1 MNQGQFYAPQ
11 GDSDYKQLFDA
22 AHSSDNNRL
31 AAALTL
37 PINVD
42 ALQPGTQCARAALHI
57 VASLGNVEAIWLLLE
72 SGADVKIPDSA
83 GDFALNYAAS
93 ALHEPAVKAL
103 IEAGAPLGTRS
114 GSSRHNALYSTLR
127 DKDVIGWREI
137 RIVEIF
143 LDGGADIE
151 GYLEI
156 WGSTLISTAAK
167 LGNLDLVR
175 LLVERGETLPDDLL
189 CGVKDCATARYLLDR
204 GARIVKDSDPDVSAI
219 ITAVATHNTSMLSLL
234 LSYADDADIRTSY
247 EALHFAAMYGYLDA
261 VEVLLNHGIDVNTHL
276 PVSDYEETPLASAC
290 RGTKPNSE
298 TVKRLL
304 ERGAD
309 VNFRDT
315 SGSTALHCAAA
326 SGDPDTIQLL
336 LRNGAETSARESN
349 GGTALS
355 TAAYAM
361 CHSRVPYPFDEDAFA
376 KDEPLRCFR
385 MILDATVD
393 INIQGRHGYTPLHAL
408 ACGSLV
414 PWAARGRLE
423 AARLLVV
430 RGADLTI
437 KGHKSNTAAELFTKN
452 DQHGF
457 LREKAS
463 GSDPYRYCYSM
474 LLSSGG
480 S

>member
-1 MNQGQFYAPQ
+1 MTHQQQ
-11 GDSDYKQLFDA
+11 CSQDGDPGYLQLFNA
-22 AHSSDNNRL
+22 ACNGDNSRL
-31 AAALTL
+31 RKTLTL
-37 PINVD
+37 PINVN
-42 ALQPGTQCARAALHI
+42 ALRPGTQCARAALHV
-57 VASLGNVEAIWLLLE
+57 VASLGNVEAIRLLLE
-72 SGADVKIPDSA
+72 KGADVNLPDSA

-103 IEAGAPLGTRS
+103 IEAGAPVDTRS

-137 RIVEIF
+137 RIVELF
-143 LDGGADIE
+143 LDRGADIE

-175 LLVERGETLPDDLL
+175 LLVERGATLPDDLL
-189 CGVKDCATARYLLDR
+189 CSVKDCATARYLLDR

-290 RGTKPNSE
+290 RGNKPNSE
-298 TVKRLL
+298 MVKRLL

-309 VNFRDT
+309 VKFRDT

-326 SGDPDTIQLL
+326 SGDPETIQLL
-336 LRNGAETSARESN
+336 LHSGAETSARDSN
-349 GGTALS
+349 GGIALS

-361 CHSRVPYPFDEDAFA
+361 CHSRVPYPFDEDALA
-376 KDEPLRCFR
+376 EDEPFKCFR
-385 MILDATVD
+385 TILDATVD

-408 ACGSLV
+408 ACGSLH
-414 PWAARGRLE
+414 PSDAHGRLE
-423 AARLLVV
+423 AARLLVM
-430 RGADLTI
+430 RGVDLTI
-437 KGHKSNTAAELFTKN
+437 KGHKFNTAAEIFTKN
-452 DQHGF
+452 DQHGI

-463 GSDPYRYCYSM
+463 
-474 LLSSGG
+474 
-480 S
+480 